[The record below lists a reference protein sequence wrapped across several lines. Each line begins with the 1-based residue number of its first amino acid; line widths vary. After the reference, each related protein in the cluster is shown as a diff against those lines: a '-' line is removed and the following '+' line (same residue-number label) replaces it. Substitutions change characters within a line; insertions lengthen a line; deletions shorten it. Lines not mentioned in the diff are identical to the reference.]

1 MSHQAFAWSP
11 GIEAQPRPVAS
22 ESDPDLALMLAQQ
35 AINRLQFEL
44 RSLSDPGTANRDPEF
59 ARYEAS
65 IAIGAVE
72 ALANRMRPFASFI
85 DRATRFEAQEIL
97 AALDGIRTELERIV
111 QPREREK
118 ADDAADVA
126 ARLLARRA

>member
-11 GIEAQPRPVAS
+11 GSEAQPRPAAS

-44 RSLSDPGTANRDPEF
+44 RSLSDPAPSTKDREF
-59 ARYEAS
+59 MRYEAT

-85 DRATRFEAQEIL
+85 DQATRFEAQEIL

-111 QPREREK
+111 EPHEEEK
-118 ADDAADVA
+118 AGDAVDVA